1 MQTILFV
8 SNVIKTDIRNDM
20 ENHFK
25 RKLDVWNGL
34 LECNLASNLPLYIP
48 ISQGSSSSVGMMRY
62 GGEVVF
68 SHFCIMKDCCLWIW
82 ISSIMTLK
90 LIQLITPPLLQ
101 PAQPTLPPN

>member
-48 ISQGSSSSVGMMRY
+48 ISQGSRSSVGMMRY

-68 SHFCIMKDCCLWIW
+68 SHFCIIKDSCLWIMDL
-82 ISSIMTLK
+82 IDNDTTLDPIDNTSSS
-90 LIQLITPPLLQ
+90 
-101 PAQPTLPPN
+101 PASTADSSS

>member
-1 MQTILFV
+1 MQTVLFV
-8 SNVIKTDIRNDM
+8 IKIDIRNDM

-48 ISQGSSSSVGMMRY
+48 ISQGSRSSVGMMRY

-68 SHFCIMKDCCLWIW
+68 SHFCIMKDSCLWIMDL
-82 ISSIMTLK
+82 IDNDTRIDPIDNTSSS
-90 LIQLITPPLLQ
+90 
-101 PAQPTLPPN
+101 PASTADSSS

>member
-48 ISQGSSSSVGMMRY
+48 ISQGSSSSFGMMRY

-68 SHFCIMKDCCLWIW
+68 SHFCIMKDSCLWIMDLTTLDP
-82 ISSIMTLK
+82 IDNTSSS
-90 LIQLITPPLLQ
+90 
-101 PAQPTLPPN
+101 PASTADSSS

>member
-48 ISQGSSSSVGMMRY
+48 ISQGRSSSVGMMRY
-62 GGEVVF
+62 KSEVLF
-68 SHFCIMKDCCLWIW
+68 SYLCIMKDSWLWIMDL
-82 ISSIMTLK
+82 IDNDTTFDPIDNTSSS
-90 LIQLITPPLLQ
+90 
-101 PAQPTLPPN
+101 PTSIADSPS

>member
-20 ENHFK
+20 EKHFE

-62 GGEVVF
+62 EGEVVF
-68 SHFCIMKDCCLWIW
+68 SHFCIMKYSCLWITDL
-82 ISSIMTLK
+82 IDNGTTFDLIDNTSSS
-90 LIQLITPPLLQ
+90 
-101 PAQPTLPPN
+101 PASTADSSS

>member
-68 SHFCIMKDCCLWIW
+68 SHFCSCLWIMDL
-82 ISSIMTLK
+82 IDNDTKIDPIDNTSSS
-90 LIQLITPPLLQ
+90 
-101 PAQPTLPPN
+101 PTSTADSSS